1 MKGRKIERLPD
12 DIRQHLYSLLESKK
26 FTAIE
31 ITEQINEMLAE
42 YDGEKDVDSVS
53 KNSVWREA
61 QRMDEISKQMR
72 ESQHWADRMSEKFDL
87 SNLGEQGR
95 LLLSMLSTAAFKTSA
110 HLMNQDDPIDPETL
124 GDLVLSISRLQR
136 GANYSAELEKQI
148 TEKARKAALEEAAT
162 VAETQAKKGG
172 VGKDTIMQLRQ
183 AISNIKL

>member
-12 DIRQHLYSLLESKK
+12 EIRQHLYALLESKQ
-26 FTAIE
+26 FTSVE
-31 ITEQINEMLAE
+31 ITDQINDMLAE
-42 YDGEKDVDSVS
+42 FAGETDVESVS
-53 KNSVWREA
+53 KNSIWREG

-110 HLMNQDDPIDPETL
+110 HLMNKDDPIDPETL

-136 GANYSAELEKQI
+136 GANYSAELEKQVA
-148 TEKARKAALEEAAT
+148 EKARKEALEAAAS
-162 VAETQAKKGG
+162 VAENHAKKGG
-172 VGKDTIMQLRQ
+172 VSKDSILQLRQ